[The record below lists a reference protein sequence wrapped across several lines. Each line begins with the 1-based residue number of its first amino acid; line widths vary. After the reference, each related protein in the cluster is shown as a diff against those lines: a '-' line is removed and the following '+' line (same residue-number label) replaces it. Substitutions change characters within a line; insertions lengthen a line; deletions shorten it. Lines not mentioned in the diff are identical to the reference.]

1 MDELELLKQEI
12 EDLKNEINLLK
23 NLIGAEDK
31 YCGYCGDRV
40 YIVDNHWYCDQCGYI
55 NDVVSIPF

>member
-1 MDELELLKQEI
+1 MNELEELRKEI
-12 EDLKNEINLLK
+12 DDLIHEVNQLK

-40 YIVDNHWYCDQCGYI
+40 YIVDDRWYCDQCGYI
-55 NDVVSIPF
+55 NDIVSIPF